1 MIDPEYLFPLRYFD
15 DTQLY
20 PLAYC
25 LYILSF
31 LDSYTDVSVAQVE
44 YILLSVGQ
52 ENYWTDFLNESPPF
66 QLSPVPEGISET
78 IMLQLYSLPL
88 FSSFMESVHQ
98 SMVEEPD
105 EWKAL
110 INNSSVLPPI
120 SSIPV
125 LKASSTEKESTSY
138 TLNDLVLMS
147 ILTPDGVCSYI
158 ENEMSCLMDSLPVP
172 LLSDVLKNEDSTSTC
187 MVLLYDENNLVS
199 QANVILLNE
208 HFRKVNGSIIDKNKL
223 LIMIMVFIGSKWS

>member
-1 MIDPEYLFPLRYFD
+1 MY
-15 DTQLY
+15 T
-20 PLAYC
+20 
-25 LYILSF
+25 LSF

-52 ENYWTDFLNESPPF
+52 DDYWTDFLNESPPF

-88 FSSFMESVHQ
+88 FPSFIESVHQ
-98 SMVEEPD
+98 SMVEQPD
-105 EWKAL
+105 EWQAL
-110 INNSSVLPPI
+110 IKNSSVFPPV
-120 SSIPV
+120 SSIPL
-125 LKASSTEKESTSY
+125 LKASSTEKESNLY

-147 ILTPDGVCSYI
+147 ILTPEGVCSYI
-158 ENEMSCLMDSLPVP
+158 EDEMSNLMNSLSIP
-172 LLSDVLKNEDSTSTC
+172 LLSDVLMKNEDCTS

-208 HFRKVNGSIIDKNKL
+208 HFRKVNEFYYTHSI
-223 LIMIMVFIGSKWS
+223 V